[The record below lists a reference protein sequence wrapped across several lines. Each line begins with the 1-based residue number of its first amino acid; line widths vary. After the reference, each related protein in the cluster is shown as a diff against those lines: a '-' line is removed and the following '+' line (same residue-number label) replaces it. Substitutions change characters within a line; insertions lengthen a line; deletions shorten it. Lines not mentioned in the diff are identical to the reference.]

1 MQPHETEKEKQIN
14 LSALWKPKP
23 ILKSSNC
30 IKWKWYVTYSME
42 IWFSLFIIT
51 YCLIVKPN
59 RNHYTDYHQ
68 KYSRKLDFLRHCII
82 EMTFSELLPF
92 LKMRT
97 LNSSE
102 NENESGKLVSSNS
115 LSKCCLISEKTAS
128 KDTKRSKASTQCWSV
143 LHNHI
148 LCHINSL
155 IVSMQLQ
162 ICISRM
168 KKKHDLSF
176 STNAYSTRP

>member
-1 MQPHETEKEKQIN
+1 MQPHETEKGKQIN

-68 KYSRKLDFLRHCII
+68 KYSRKLDFFKALYNWND
-82 EMTFSELLPF
+82 LLWA
-92 LKMRT
+92 LT
-97 LNSSE
+97 LSK
-102 NENESGKLVSSNS
+102 NENTELKWKWEWKWETVFQQQPV
-115 LSKCCLISEKTAS
+115 KMLISEKTAS

-155 IVSMQLQ
+155 IVSTQLQ